1 MKGAIELS
9 SIKNHISDNPKKI
22 KSVKVKKVDAAKTMN
37 KKAPIEITFRVYK
50 DEDGVLCATGIDQR
64 LYTFGKTYNKLIKN
78 INDIVE
84 LFFGLPH
91 TQVTINL
98 KFEAQG
104 NSSTET
110 ATC

>member
-1 MKGAIELS
+1 MP
-9 SIKNHISDNPKKI
+9 SDNKLTSDKSKKTRLV
-22 KSVKVKKVDAAKTMN
+22 KS
-37 KKAPIEITFRVYK
+37 KKATSRTSNVKAPLEITFKVYK

-84 LFFGLPH
+84 LFFGVPH

-104 NSSTET
+104 NSSAET

>member
-1 MKGAIELS
+1 LPS
-9 SIKNHISDNPKKI
+9 NKNPFPD
-22 KSVKVKKVDAAKTMN
+22 KSKKVKSLKANADKLKSIN
-37 KKAPIEITFRVYK
+37 KKAPLEITFKVYK
-50 DEDGVLCATGIDQR
+50 DEDGKLCATGIDQR

-84 LFFGLPH
+84 LFFGVPH

-104 NSSTET
+104 NSSAET

>member
-1 MKGAIELS
+1 MGARES
-9 SIKNHISDNPKKI
+9 PPKNASAERKTKTVKAKKASAKKI
-22 KSVKVKKVDAAKTMN
+22 AKKTTPLEV
-37 KKAPIEITFRVYK
+37 TFKIYK

-84 LFFGLPH
+84 LFFGVPY

-104 NSSTET
+104 NSSAEA